1 MFSQLK
7 RCVKMN
13 IVTYDEH
20 NFRKMLHKYIQRGYH
35 FFLVRNKVVLLYNT
49 DHNTIE
55 WWVQLFAPKD
65 MEPKQII
72 SAINDEQLYRVK
84 VNHETIELI

>member
-20 NFRKMLHKYIQRGYH
+20 NFRKMLHKYIQCGYH
-35 FFLVRNKVVLLYNT
+35 FFLVRNKVVLLYNM

-65 MEPKQII
+65 MSAQQII
-72 SAINDEQLYRVK
+72 SAINDEQLYRMEAY
-84 VNHETIELI
+84 HDAIELI

>member
-13 IVTYDEH
+13 IVTYDKH

-35 FFLVRNKVVLLYNT
+35 FFLVRDKVVLLYNM

-55 WWVQLFAPKD
+55 WWVQMFAPKD
-65 MEPKQII
+65 MDAKQII

-84 VNHETIELI
+84 AHHDAIELI